1 MAFHVAN
8 GAVVLWAAWDTLS
21 RGRGVIEPWRAGRLA
36 STCLALSL
44 TWIYAAVIGLAPPL
58 RRIGWLQASAAAL
71 ALLGLVAAAWEGGGG
86 LEDSGPAAPA
96 PAPAAARTPAH
107 RLVLLNFDG
116 ADFDT
121 VMTLQ
126 AQGKLPAFS
135 RLKEEGAYGRL
146 KAVLPCAA
154 AVTRATLLTGKLPY
168 RHGVRDARARRLLG
182 GGPFIEAVPE
192 DLAFDLLLAPIL
204 AVRFTDVSDRRSLAI
219 WDIVRQA
226 PGRGGAAGWEIDL
239 DHRAAGPPGTP
250 RPAQGLLDDLDPEA
264 LRASDARSRDLV
276 GRLAAAVEA
285 DGRVL
290 EALGG
295 MHPDRGPDVTALS
308 FPGLDQVAHVFL
320 RYARPADFGNLTD
333 REIDLYGP
341 VLERYYRR
349 IDAIVG
355 RALQADGEEA
365 TLLFVTSSHGM
376 VPLPPGRRLLAALT
390 SSDGLSGTH
399 QDGPDGFL
407 FARGPQV
414 RRGQRLGK
422 GSIADLVPTA
432 LYALDMPV
440 AQDLDG
446 SILAGVFTSRYTFD
460 HPVAVIGSY
469 EERR

>member
-1 MAFHVAN
+1 
-8 GAVVLWAAWDTLS
+8 
-21 RGRGVIEPWRAGRLA
+21 
-36 STCLALSL
+36 
-44 TWIYAAVIGLAPPL
+44 
-58 RRIGWLQASAAAL
+58 
-71 ALLGLVAAAWEGGGG
+71 
-86 LEDSGPAAPA
+86 
-96 PAPAAARTPAH
+96 
-107 RLVLLNFDG
+107 VLLNFDG

-146 KAVLPCAA
+146 KSVLPCAA

-168 RHGVRDARARRLLG
+168 RHGVRDARARRLFG
-182 GGPFIEAVPE
+182 GGPWIEAVPE
-192 DLAFDLLLAPIL
+192 DLAFDVLLAPIL
-204 AVRFTDVSDRRSLAI
+204 AVRFTDVSDRRSLAL
-219 WDIVRQA
+219 WDIVGGA

-239 DHRAAGPPGTP
+239 DHGTAGPPEPP
-250 RPAQGLLDDLDPEA
+250 RAAQGLLDDLDPEA

-276 GRLAAAVEA
+276 GRLATAVEA

-290 EALGG
+290 EALRG
-295 MHPDRGPDVTALS
+295 MRGDRGPDVVALS

-333 REIDLYGP
+333 RELDLYGP

-355 RALQADGEEA
+355 RALQADGEES

-376 VPLPPGRRLLAALT
+376 APLPTGRRLLAALT

-407 FARGPQV
+407 FAHGPQV

-469 EERR
+469 EAWR